1 MPQGNYNSKETL
13 QTVEMRI
20 TEDAY
25 NALVLE
31 GVITDNMTLAEINQ
45 ELRDLNNL
53 INQITKKIIFW
64 LIKELIP

>member
-45 ELRDLNNL
+45 A
-53 INQITKKIIFW
+53 IIR
-64 LIKELIP
+64 K